1 MTTNGGAS
9 WSNMTANITG
19 LPKGAWIP
27 QIRPSTYHANEV
39 FVVANNYR
47 QGDFAPYIFRSTDF
61 GKTWTNILSTTK
73 VTGYALTIIQDIVEP
88 NLFFVGTEQGM
99 YVSLDN
105 AESFQQWKNGYPS
118 VSTYD
123 FAIQEREADL
133 AIATFGRALWVLD
146 DIKPLRKLAHN
157 KGEPVQFF
165 VSAPNAV
172 INASYK
178 NATYEWSTWGMY
190 DGTNRPAGYPF
201 TVYLIDSIKK
211 VKVQIKDAQDSVIR
225 NLTFKVDSGF
235 NRQYW
240 GFEQKGKRAAGMP
253 KSGASGRRMMEEAPA
268 ADPDEEKEF
277 KGRDVLA
284 GKYKVVVTANNQKDS
299 TWIEVKDD
307 ARLSDRNEV
316 VKKQDE
322 LLAKHQPSVD
332 KFNNVLDQLDEVDA
346 LLTQLKTEWKDKKD
360 KGLDTLNKA
369 HKAISA
375 KSKTLREYIMGKKQE
390 KQGYGTVP
398 VITPIYI
405 IRDAS
410 MLIMGKNTMPGA
422 QEEKKLEEAE
432 TAIQGVLVKANEF
445 FANDWAGFRKLV
457 EATPVA
463 KFKDYESIK

>member
-1 MTTNGGAS
+1 MS
-9 WSNMTANITG
+9 
-19 LPKGAWIP
+19 
-27 QIRPSTYHANEV
+27 
-39 FVVANNYR
+39 
-47 QGDFAPYIFRSTDF
+47 
-61 GKTWTNILSTTK
+61 
-73 VTGYALTIIQDIVEP
+73 IIQDIVEP

-105 AESFQQWKNGYPS
+105 AENFQQWKNGYPS

-146 DIKPLRKLAHN
+146 DIKPLRKLAQN
-157 KGEPVQFF
+157 KGVATNFF

-172 INASYK
+172 MNASYK

-201 TVYLIDSIKK
+201 TVYVQDSIKK

-240 GFEQKGKRAAGMP
+240 GFEQKGKRAAGMS
-253 KSGASGRRMMEEAPA
+253 KVGGGGRGRRMVEEAA
-268 ADPDEEKEF
+268 TEGDDEREYR
-277 KGRDVLA
+277 GRAVLA
-284 GKYKVVVTANNQKDS
+284 GKYKVVVTANKLKDS
-299 TWIEVKDD
+299 MWIEVKDD
-307 ARLSDRNEV
+307 NRLGSRTEI

-322 LLAKHQPSVD
+322 LLAKHQPSAD

-346 LLTQLKTEWKDKKD
+346 LLLELKADWKDKKD

-369 HKAISA
+369 HKAITA
-375 KSKTLREYIMGKKQE
+375 KAKTLREYIMGKKQE
-390 KQGYGTVP
+390 KQGYGTVAA
-398 VITPIYI
+398 ITPIGI
-405 IRDAS
+405 INDAS
-410 MLIMGKNTMPGA
+410 MLILRKNTMPGE
-422 QEEKKLEEAE
+422 QEEKKLQEAE
-432 TAIQGVLVKANEF
+432 AAIQTVIVKANEF
-445 FANDWAGFRKLV
+445 FTKDWADFRKLV
-457 EATPVA
+457 ETTPVK

>member
-1 MTTNGGAS
+1 
-9 WSNMTANITG
+9 
-19 LPKGAWIP
+19 
-27 QIRPSTYHANEV
+27 
-39 FVVANNYR
+39 
-47 QGDFAPYIFRSTDF
+47 
-61 GKTWTNILSTTK
+61 
-73 VTGYALTIIQDIVEP
+73 VTGYALTIIQDPTEP

-105 AESFQQWKNGYPS
+105 TETFQQWKNGYPS

-133 AIATFGRALWVLD
+133 AIATFGRAMWVLD

-157 KGEPVQFF
+157 KGVATNFF
-165 VSAPNAV
+165 ISAPNAA

-201 TVYLIDSIKK
+201 TVYLIDSLKK
-211 VKVQIKDAQDSVIR
+211 VKVQIKNTQDSVIR

-240 GFEQKGKRAAGMP
+240 GFEQKGKRGAGMP
-253 KSGASGRRMMEEAPA
+253 KAGGGGGRRMMEETPA
-268 ADPDEEKEF
+268 ADANEDKEIR
-277 KGRDVLA
+277 GRDVLA

-299 TWIEVKDD
+299 MWIEVKDD
-307 ARLSDRNEV
+307 SRLADRTEV

-322 LLAKHQPSVD
+322 LAAKHQPSAD
-332 KFNNVLDQLDEVDA
+332 KFNSVIDQLDEVDA
-346 LLTQLKTEWKDKKD
+346 LLLQLKAEWKDKKD

-369 HKAISA
+369 HKAITA
-375 KSKTLREYIMGKKQE
+375 KAKTLREYIYGKKQE

-398 VITPIYI
+398 VITPMST
-405 IRDAS
+405 IRDAN
-410 MLIMGKNTMPGA
+410 MLVSGKNTIPGE
-422 QEEKKLEEAE
+422 QEEKKLQEAE
-432 TAIQGVLVKANEF
+432 VAIQNVIAKGNEF
-445 FANDWAGFRKLV
+445 FTKDWAGFRKLV

-463 KFKDYESIK
+463 KFKDYEAIK